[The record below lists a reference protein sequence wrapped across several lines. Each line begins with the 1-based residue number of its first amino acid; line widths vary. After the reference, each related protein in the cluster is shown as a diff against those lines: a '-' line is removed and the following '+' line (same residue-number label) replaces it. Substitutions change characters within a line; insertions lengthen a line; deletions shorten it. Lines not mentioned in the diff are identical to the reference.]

1 MAAEKVSNDEKPTEY
16 LEKVALD
23 DSGRGFVP
31 PSAIEESAVIRKL
44 DWHLL
49 PLVFVLYSLS
59 VLDRSNLGN
68 AKLAGMTKDINLTGN
83 RYNWLGTLFYIA
95 YILFQWT
102 IIGWKHFSPH
112 RWAAVVVFFWGF
124 VATIQATTSNWG
136 GLMTCRFFLGVAEAM
151 FGPGV
156 PLYLSYFYPREN
168 VGFRHGIFISGA
180 AMANAYG
187 SALAYG
193 ISQIRGSVA
202 PWKILF
208 IIEGVPTCLI
218 AIIAWFFLPDS
229 LLSARFLNE
238 REKAVAAHFV
248 ARNQK
253 VEEGSEKSGIRFR
266 ELFEAFK
273 DPKSYIPGIMYFSCN
288 VSFASLPLFMPT
300 IISEMGSFSQIQ
312 SNGLSAPPYLLC
324 FFTIIILS
332 FLSDRFRMRG
342 PFCAFAALV
351 AAIGFIL
358 QATTKSVTSRYF
370 GVFLSVNI
378 FASVALLLAWTA
390 NLHATESKRA
400 GGYTILATIG
410 QCGPLLGTNVFPES
424 EKPYYHKGMWISC
437 AFCLLVT
444 VLSVALSL
452 HLVRENRKME
462 RAGLL
467 VPQGSEI
474 VDAPSNGEFAERK
487 IRYIY

>member
-1 MAAEKVSNDEKPTEY
+1 MAAEKVANDENPTEY

-23 DSGRGFVP
+23 DSGRSFVP
-31 PSAIEESAVIRKL
+31 PSAAEESAVIRKL

-202 PWKILF
+202 PWRILF

-229 LLSARFLNE
+229 LLATRFLNE

-288 VSFASLPLFMPT
+288 VSFASLPLFVPT

-358 QATTKSVTSRYF
+358 QTTTKSVASRYF

-410 QCGPLLGTNVFPES
+410 QCGPLLGTNVFPAN

-437 AFCLLVT
+437 SFCLLVT

-462 RAGLL
+462 HAGLL
-467 VPQGSEI
+467 VPQGSETA
-474 VDAPSNGEFAERK
+474 DAPSNGEFTERK

>member
-1 MAAEKVSNDEKPTEY
+1 
-16 LEKVALD
+16 
-23 DSGRGFVP
+23 
-31 PSAIEESAVIRKL
+31 
-44 DWHLL
+44 
-49 PLVFVLYSLS
+49 
-59 VLDRSNLGN
+59 
-68 AKLAGMTKDINLTGN
+68 MTKDINLTGN

-202 PWKILF
+202 PWRILF

-229 LLSARFLNE
+229 LLATRFLNE

-288 VSFASLPLFMPT
+288 VSFASLPLFVPT

-358 QATTKSVTSRYF
+358 QTTTKSVASRYF

-410 QCGPLLGTNVFPES
+410 QCGPLLGTNVFPAN

-437 AFCLLVT
+437 SFCLLVT

-462 RAGLL
+462 HAGLL
-467 VPQGSEI
+467 VPQGSETA
-474 VDAPSNGEFAERK
+474 DAPSNGEFTERK

>member
-1 MAAEKVSNDEKPTEY
+1 MTIYPLYFFYSGAE
-16 LEKVALD
+16 
-23 DSGRGFVP
+23 
-31 PSAIEESAVIRKL
+31 
-44 DWHLL
+44 
-49 PLVFVLYSLS
+49 
-59 VLDRSNLGN
+59 
-68 AKLAGMTKDINLTGN
+68 
-83 RYNWLGTLFYIA
+83 RYATD
-95 YILFQWT
+95 ILFQWT

-229 LLSARFLNE
+229 LLATRFLNE

-273 DPKSYIPGIMYFSCN
+273 DPKSTSSNPTTPTYLKLTPSPGYIPGIMYFSCN
-288 VSFASLPLFMPT
+288 VSFASLPLFVPT

-358 QATTKSVTSRYF
+358 QATTKSVASRYF

-410 QCGPLLGTNVFPES
+410 QCGPLLGTNVFPAS

-467 VPQGSEI
+467 VPQGSETAG
-474 VDAPSNGEFAERK
+474 APSNGEFAERK

>member
-1 MAAEKVSNDEKPTEY
+1 MEKDINDQKPAEY
-16 LEKVALD
+16 LEKVDLQVS
-23 DSGRGFVP
+23 SGGFVR
-31 PSAIEESAVIRKL
+31 PSPTEEAAIIRKL

-68 AKLAGMTKDINLTGN
+68 AKLAGMAKDIDLNGN
-83 RYNWLGTLFYIA
+83 RYNWLGTCFYIA

-102 IIGWKHFSPH
+102 IMGWKHFPPH

-124 VATIQATTSNWG
+124 VATIQATAFNWG
-136 GLMTCRFFLGVAEAM
+136 GLMTCRFFLGIAESM

-156 PLYLSYFYPREN
+156 PLYLSYFYPREK
-168 VGFRHGIFISGA
+168 VGFRHGVFISGA

-187 SALAYG
+187 GALAYG
-193 ISQIRGSVA
+193 ISQIRGNVA

-218 AIIAWFFLPDS
+218 ATLAWFFLPDS
-229 LLSARFLNE
+229 IVATKFLNE
-238 REKAVAAHFV
+238 REKAVATHFV

-253 VEEGSEKSGIRFR
+253 AEEGTEKTGIRFK
-266 ELFEAFK
+266 ELLKAFK

-288 VSFASLPLFMPT
+288 VSFASLPLFVPT
-300 IISEMGSFSQIQ
+300 IISEMGAFTQIQ

-324 FFTIIILS
+324 FFTIIIIC

-342 PFCAFAALV
+342 PFCALAALV
-351 AAIGFIL
+351 GAIGFIL
-358 QATTKSVTSRYF
+358 QATTKSVVTRYF

-410 QCGPLLGTNVFPES
+410 QCGPLLGTNVFPAS
-424 EKPYYHKGMWISC
+424 EKPYYRKGMWISC

-444 VLSVALSL
+444 VLSVALSAY
-452 HLVRENRKME
+452 LVRENRKME

-467 VPQGSEI
+467 VPQGSEM
-474 VDAPSNGEFAERK
+474 VDAPGNETFAERK
-487 IRYIY
+487 VKYTY